1 MAKKV
6 AQSTSP
12 VKDVQVFVSAQLEQ
26 AKKRIG
32 EFEKDLTKRAKA
44 QQKEVE
50 GLLKSIRQ
58 GTPLKAF
65 EKQASAASDQVKQR
79 LEELQSTVLTALGV
93 ATSDEIG
100 QIHRELTKLSKKVD
114 ALVTKKGSGGN
125 GAEA

>member
-6 AQSTSP
+6 AQSS
-12 VKDVQVFVSAQLEQ
+12 VKDVQGFVAAQLEQ

-32 EFEKDLTKRAKA
+32 EFEKDLTKRARA

-50 GLLKSIRQ
+50 SLLKSIRQ
-58 GTPLKAF
+58 GTPLKTI
-65 EKQASAASDQVKQR
+65 EKQATAATDEVKKR
-79 LEELQSTVLTALGV
+79 LEELQGQVYTALGV
-93 ATSDEIG
+93 ATSEEIG

-114 ALVTKKGSGGN
+114 ALVTKKGSTTS

>member
-6 AQSTSP
+6 AQSS
-12 VKDVQVFVSAQLEQ
+12 VKDVQVFVAAQLEQ

-50 GLLKSIRQ
+50 SLLKSIRQ
-58 GTPLKAF
+58 GTPLKVI
-65 EKQASAASDQVKQR
+65 EKQATAATDEVKKR
-79 LEELQSTVLTALGV
+79 LEELQGQVYTALGV
-93 ATSDEIG
+93 ATSEEIG

-114 ALVTKKGSGGN
+114 ALVSKKGSTN
-125 GAEA
+125 SGAEA